1 MSPRD
6 ESAGPLLIE
15 ALHAQGTIPEQQF
28 AILLGHSEV
37 YPSSLTLGGY
47 ERDGGQMYDAGKYH
61 LTSTRINGSFHWEFK
76 TNSIGFM
83 GERFIPKT
91 RIALTDTGTTKTMLP
106 KEDWDMLFNI
116 VCK

>member
-83 GERFIPKT
+83 SKRFIPKT

-116 VCK
+116 VCN